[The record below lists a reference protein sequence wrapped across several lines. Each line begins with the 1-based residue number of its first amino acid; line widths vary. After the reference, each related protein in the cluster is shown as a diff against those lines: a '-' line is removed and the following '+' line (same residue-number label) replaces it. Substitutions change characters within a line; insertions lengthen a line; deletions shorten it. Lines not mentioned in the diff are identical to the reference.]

1 MTQFQTQK
9 RKMPIYGNDNILES
23 LRGVGSS
30 IGKTV
35 VKDVIAQ
42 GGTDI
47 IQSIF
52 GSIPKSGELK
62 QNQKIEFNVQNER
75 APAPVNKI
83 ETFQRMPSSDEQE
96 VRQKIDKIRV
106 ELHALSQSVKGLRQE
121 ISKTIIETPI
131 NPGVYHL
138 NFLEHLQS
146 YIKIMKQEIDDSR
159 TWLMATN
166 TKKAKKG
173 YWGQYKKHGTTFGL
187 SHERSIATSAG

>member
-1 MTQFQTQK
+1 
-9 RKMPIYGNDNILES
+9 MPIYGNDNVLES

-42 GGTDI
+42 SGNDI

-52 GSIPKSGELK
+52 GAMPKSGELK
-62 QNQKIEFNVQNER
+62 QNQAIEFTVSRET
-75 APAPVNKI
+75 APAPRLNKI
-83 ETFQRMPSSDEQE
+83 ETFQRTPTSDEQE
-96 VRQKIDKIRV
+96 VRQKIDNIRV
-106 ELHALSQSVKGLRQE
+106 ELHALSQSVKSLRQE
-121 ISKTIIETPI
+121 ISKTIIEAPI

-159 TWLMATN
+159 TWLMATSSR
-166 TKKAKKG
+166 KAKKG

-187 SHERSIATSAG
+187 SHERSVATSAG